1 MNVINLEV
9 ELLGGGDYGVSI
21 TNLLGN
27 FSLQQLESDKFKD
40 FISHCLYHVVDY
52 GDDDIIFD
60 VDVDYG
66 YVFMTLEKW
75 LQDGKVHYGNVKTYY
90 QPMI

>member
-9 ELLGGGDYGVSI
+9 ELLGSGKWEVSI

-27 FSLQQLESDKFKD
+27 FSLQQLESDKFKE
-40 FISHCLYHVVDY
+40 FISHCLHHVVDY
-52 GDDDIIFD
+52 GDYINFEEDLDD
-60 VDVDYG
+60 G

-75 LQDGKVHYGNVKTYY
+75 IQDGEVRYGNVKTYY
-90 QPMI
+90 QPLI